1 MRLRARSLP
10 RRLQRRPASTPPR
23 ASFATDMTPEETQT
37 MMAQVLYWN
46 TQMKSG
52 NVLLLGA
59 VNGNTGIYGMAVVEC
74 ATEAEARA
82 LAAADPSVKA
92 GMNKV
97 DVSPMRV
104 LLRK

>member
-1 MRLRARSLP
+1 MQMLLAPQNGKREFLLHF
-10 RRLQRRPASTPPR
+10 TPPR